1 MKFSIEDW
9 RLSIGLKI
17 VEYVVATE
25 DDCCLV
31 GLVATEDDCCKIG
44 LRYMDVEG
52 CGSSIISEL
61 DSFTYL

>member
-9 RLSIGLKI
+9 RLSSGFAI
-17 VEYVVATE
+17 E

-31 GLVATEDDCCKIG
+31 G